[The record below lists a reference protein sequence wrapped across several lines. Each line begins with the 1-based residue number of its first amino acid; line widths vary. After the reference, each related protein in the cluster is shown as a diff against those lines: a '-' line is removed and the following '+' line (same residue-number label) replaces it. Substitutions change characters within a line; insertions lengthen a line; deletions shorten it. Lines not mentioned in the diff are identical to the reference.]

1 MAFFDVTGSMG
12 HIPRVL
18 QGKLA
23 KLMDVII
30 EKAGVKDSQ
39 ILVGAIG
46 DTHTDTYP
54 FQVGQFESDNRFD
67 EQLRSIILEGGGGG
81 QDMESYGLAYRFAA
95 HHTATDSFEKR
106 GKKGYIFTVGDE
118 EPTRI
123 IRASAIANFLSGGAQ
138 ADMSAEELLDMV
150 SKSYHVFHLM
160 VEQGNHMKWGSRNQ
174 VIKAWTDLLGQ
185 RALLLSDYTKMSEVI
200 VSAIQVNEG
209 ADADAVI
216 GSWDGDTSLVVRKA
230 VNALAA
236 GAIAESGIVSF

>member
-1 MAFFDVTGSMG
+1 M
-12 HIPRVL
+12 
-18 QGKLA
+18 
-23 KLMDVII
+23 
-30 EKAGVKDSQ
+30 
-39 ILVGAIG
+39 AIG
-46 DTHTDTYP
+46 DVEHDRAP
-54 FQVGQFESDNRFD
+54 LQVTQFEADIRIAMD
-67 EQLRSIILEGGGGG
+67 LEKIWLEGGGGG
-81 QDMESYGLAYRFAA
+81 NSYESYTLAWYFAA
-95 HHTATDSFEKR
+95 MHTSIDCFEKR